1 MTNYMA
7 ERINISLE
15 NKISEIVKA
24 VEKFEQFGEEK
35 ELSLKIINTVNLA
48 LDEILTNT
56 ISYGYKDSQKH
67 IIELEIEIG
76 EKEITVTITDD
87 AEAFNPLEKE
97 EPNVSQSVEDKPVGG
112 LGIHLIKNLMDKLE
126 YKRVNE
132 KNIFIMRKKLIS
144 E

>member
-1 MTNYMA
+1 MA